1 MSLYSVVV
9 VLFVCFFFFL
19 AIKIEKI
26 SADNKDAIVFSLN
39 ETVRSTKEY
48 FSSISLPPRIF
59 KGQGR
64 VSWFI

>member
-9 VLFVCFFFFL
+9 LFCFVFFL

-26 SADNKDAIVFSLN
+26 SADNKDDIVFSLN
-39 ETVRSTKEY
+39 ETGHSTKEY

-64 VSWFI
+64 VSLFI